1 MSEGYYWVQVPEGNP
16 FIAYWTGES
25 WLYGGEELHGL
36 DIKVIGEK
44 IKEANMEK
52 QERKDGHYFVTIGE
66 GNPEVARYADGR
78 WYITGREGEMDV
90 SIFSNIPDCTP
101 LEDCLLFADFVDAV
115 HRNAEVKGWHDFPR
129 SALEIH
135 ALIHSEISEATEECR
150 NGKKDFYVEND
161 KPEGEAVELVDA
173 VIRIADYFGSKGWDL
188 EKIIKEKMAYNEGR
202 PYRHGG
208 KYY

>member
-1 MSEGYYWVQVPEGNP
+1 MNEGYYWVRVPSGNP
-16 FIAYWTGES
+16 FIAYWTGEG

-36 DIKVIGEK
+36 DITVIGEK
-44 IKEANMEK
+44 IKEANMEQK
-52 QERKDGHYFVTIGE
+52 RKTGHYFVTIGNE
-66 GNPEVARYADGR
+66 APQVAYYTDGK
-78 WYITGREGEMDV
+78 WYITGCKDSLEDRQ
-90 SIFSNIPDCTP
+90 FSNIPDCVP

-115 HRNAEVKGWHDFPR
+115 HRNAEVKGWHDSPR

-150 NGKKDFYVEND
+150 NGQKDFYVAEG

-188 EKIIKEKMAYNEGR
+188 EKIIKAKMSYNEGR

-208 KYY
+208 KRF

>member
-1 MSEGYYWVQVPEGNP
+1 MSEGYYWVKVPEGNP

-36 DIKVIGEK
+36 DIKVIGGKVEMSN
-44 IKEANMEK
+44 IEH
-52 QERKDGHYFVTIGE
+52 ERKEGHYFVTLSGMKDPHIAYFCDGE
-66 GNPEVARYADGR
+66 WFLGGSDTPLLNKID
-78 WYITGREGEMDV
+78 I
-90 SIFSNIPDCTP
+90 IPDCDP
-101 LEDCLLFADFVDAV
+101 LEDCMLFADFVDAV
-115 HRNAEVKGWHDFPR
+115 HRNAEVKGWHDSPR

-150 NGKKDFYVEND
+150 NGQKDFYVAD
-161 KPEGEAVELVDA
+161 GKPEGEAVELVDA

-188 EKIIKEKMAYNEGR
+188 EKIIKAKMSYNEGR

-208 KYY
+208 KRY